1 MLSLQDIQTWRLT
14 HNKLFSVL
22 VSMQVTAYKLL
33 ELKMLLRGPT
43 DLHLDLNQSELE
55 YFKEGSSI
63 VVVSKQDQE
72 IISDTIIIML

>member
-1 MLSLQDIQTWRLT
+1 
-14 HNKLFSVL
+14 
-22 VSMQVTAYKLL
+22 MQVTAYKLL

-63 VVVSKQDQE
+63 VVVSK
-72 IISDTIIIML
+72 

>member
-33 ELKMLLRGPT
+33 ELKVLLRGPT
-43 DLHLDLNQSELE
+43 DLHLHLNQSELE

-63 VVVSKQDQE
+63 VVVSEQDQE
-72 IISDTIIIML
+72 IISDTIIIMW

>member
-72 IISDTIIIML
+72 IISDTIIIMW

>member
-43 DLHLDLNQSELE
+43 DLHLDLTQSELE

-72 IISDTIIIML
+72 IISDTIIIMW

>member
-43 DLHLDLNQSELE
+43 DLHLHLNQRKLK
-55 YFKEGSSI
+55 YFKERSSI
-63 VVVSKQDQE
+63 VVVPGQDQE
-72 IISDTIIIML
+72 IISDTIIIMW